1 MHEIDKQQRI
11 KEKRIK
17 LDKRL
22 LEMQTNRIYMEAIK
36 SGKDVRRYVRIN
48 VIGENG
54 AGKSSLIRRLLGQD
68 IDDVKRTDGIDKINN
83 IQIRTSDGEWI
94 VNKDVTDMKSADFVE
109 CGLWNFAGHTDY
121 YAIHQNFL
129 TPHVIYLLVSDISKD
144 STLIYYD
151 HDDEGFDSIGNH
163 VDFWF
168 DSIHSLCRDF
178 TGYKLNPPII
188 NICTHSDKYESSEK
202 LKARE
207 CEYKDNFDRNIR
219 FHKKGGHMRRDLHF
233 ISNTKSDER
242 DIQALKED
250 ISKLADS
257 MDYFAVAL
265 PTKWIQLDVKLSNL
279 KDSNTNILSFE
290 EIWIRAQEMLT
301 DEKELHS
308 FLNYQHSIGDIIFF
322 EDIRDYIN
330 LNPNWLVKC
339 FGCLVF
345 NERYNKRSDDISSPT
360 ERYLMKNTGEVSDE
374 IIDLMF
380 EKDPDIAHGQ
390 YKTYI
395 LAVMERFGMIVK
407 LQRKVSDND
416 GCQIINSYFMPSLIR
431 KQQVSVKTNKKYVE
445 RFLVLLRLG

>member
-151 HDDEGFDSIGNH
+151 HDDEGFDSIG
-163 VDFWF
+163 
-168 DSIHSLCRDF
+168 I
-178 TGYKLNPPII
+178 
-188 NICTHSDKYESSEK
+188 ES
-202 LKARE
+202 
-207 CEYKDNFDRNIR
+207 
-219 FHKKGGHMRRDLHF
+219 KGM
-233 ISNTKSDER
+233 
-242 DIQALKED
+242 
-250 ISKLADS
+250 
-257 MDYFAVAL
+257 
-265 PTKWIQLDVKLSNL
+265 
-279 KDSNTNILSFE
+279 
-290 EIWIRAQEMLT
+290 
-301 DEKELHS
+301 
-308 FLNYQHSIGDIIFF
+308 
-322 EDIRDYIN
+322 
-330 LNPNWLVKC
+330 
-339 FGCLVF
+339 
-345 NERYNKRSDDISSPT
+345 
-360 ERYLMKNTGEVSDE
+360 
-374 IIDLMF
+374 
-380 EKDPDIAHGQ
+380 
-390 YKTYI
+390 
-395 LAVMERFGMIVK
+395 
-407 LQRKVSDND
+407 
-416 GCQIINSYFMPSLIR
+416 
-431 KQQVSVKTNKKYVE
+431 
-445 RFLVLLRLG
+445 